1 MAITYT
7 KIGFNL
13 IADKLRDLLNDEFK
27 GVYISDA
34 KKEMTSSES
43 WKIKLLSSTNEITH
57 RKFETR
63 EYAVNLRYYM
73 EHQNA
78 EKRTEHVLNNV
89 DRMKKHLVD
98 NIAVNNYWAEVL
110 VDTVEYSVQD
120 EENEEKPDLSITDLN
135 LLITATVA
143 YS

>member
-1 MAITYT
+1 
-7 KIGFNL
+7 
-13 IADKLRDLLNDEFK
+13 
-27 GVYISDA
+27 
-34 KKEMTSSES
+34 
-43 WKIKLLSSTNEITH
+43 
-57 RKFETR
+57 
-63 EYAVNLRYYM
+63 LRYYM

>member
-1 MAITYT
+1 
-7 KIGFNL
+7 
-13 IADKLRDLLNDEFK
+13 
-27 GVYISDA
+27 
-34 KKEMTSSES
+34 
-43 WKIKLLSSTNEITH
+43 
-57 RKFETR
+57 
-63 EYAVNLRYYM
+63 M